1 MARLYVGVH
10 AFQGDLKKYKE
21 QLDLVEI
28 HPVDLTLP
36 AAAGLRKWRKAVP
49 PAFVFSVVLPRVCA
63 ELSSGKAFDDALKV
77 SLEVATTLEARCIV
91 LPTSSDVRPTAAN
104 RKKIAALFERIPKE
118 GAVRCWEPKGMWER
132 EDILE
137 TAKSAEVLPVLDA
150 GREDLPRGSIVYTR
164 LRALGAQATP
174 SSAMLDRVARRLE
187 GKREAFVVVEG
198 TRGAAIRVKS
208 SLIAA
213 LARQRGF
220 SESGASISPSMPIMR
235 PLVAE
240 DEEQ

>member
-10 AFQGDLKKYKE
+10 ALQGDIKKYKE

-36 AAAGLRKWRKAVP
+36 GAVGLRKWRRSVP
-49 PAFVFSVVLPRVCA
+49 PAFVFSVVLPRVVS
-63 ELSSGKAFDDALKV
+63 ELVSGKALDDALAV

-91 LPTSSDVRPTAAN
+91 LPTPSEIRPTAAN
-104 RKKIAALFERIPKE
+104 RKRIAALFARIPPE
-118 GAVRCWEPKGMWER
+118 GTIRCWEPKGMWEHQ
-132 EDILE
+132 DVVD
-137 TAKSAEVLPVLDA
+137 TAKAANVLPVFDA
-150 GREDLPRGSIVYTR
+150 GREDLARGPIVYTR

-174 SSAMLDRVARRLE
+174 SASMLDRVARRLE
-187 GKREAFVVVEG
+187 GRREAFVVVEG
-198 TRGAAIRVKS
+198 TRGAAMRVKS
-208 SLIAA
+208 SLVASIA
-213 LARQRGF
+213 RHRDF
-220 SESGASISPSMPIMR
+220 SEAGTIIAPTAPVMR